1 MIPRQLLIAVV
12 VLLVIALSMSFYVWR
27 MHGRSEQGETTM
39 PSSRPVAPPVTGSTE
54 PVTLCVAYDN
64 PGVLHSRSARI
75 PLPSDRQQRAQEL
88 LRALLATY
96 EEKYTP
102 HTIGAGAEVRDVYLV
117 EPGLAVVDL
126 NSAFADGHRSG
137 ILVEELTIASMVET
151 LSANLQGISRVQ
163 FLVDGKLRDTLAG
176 HADLSLPYE
185 TSAIHQLVGQLQN
198 Q

>member
-1 MIPRQLLIAVV
+1 MIPRQLLIAVI
-12 VLLVIALSMSFYVWR
+12 VLLIIASGMSFYVWR
-27 MHGRSEQGETTM
+27 MRGRSERGDTMM

-54 PVTLCVAYDN
+54 PVTLYVAYDN

-102 HTIGAGAEVRDVYLV
+102 HSVGAGAEIRDVYLV
-117 EPGLAVVDL
+117 EPSLAVVDL
-126 NSAFADGHRSG
+126 NSAFADGHQSG

-151 LSANLQGISRVQ
+151 LSANLQGISQVQ
-163 FLVDGKLRDTLAG
+163 FLVDGKLRDSLAG
-176 HADLSLPYE
+176 HADLSRPYE
-185 TSAIHQLVGQLQN
+185 TSAIHQLVEQLQN
-198 Q
+198 P